1 MLISYQSQLL
11 SKAAATLHFCSV
23 VVVFF
28 VCCLGN
34 GDAAELMP
42 DKAESLHC
50 QIVARAVFPEIILA
64 EEDPS
69 VSEDVPVALGGIS
82 DVTVEKVMNDDGQL
96 IVRLLTDRGPSR
108 KIETANGKQR
118 LFLNPSFVP
127 TVLVFDVSGC
137 QLDKAHG
144 RPNNLNVE
152 LQSKF
157 SLQSSAGNVIT
168 GRSNGLEGD
177 DNIANPS
184 GEELLAPDVNG
195 IDPEGCALLADGTF
209 WLSEEYRPS
218 LLCCEAD
225 GTVTKR
231 CIPEDVKFPASD
243 IQVVTNL
250 PAHYA
255 NRRPNRG
262 FESLALSPNESTIW
276 ALMQSPFDNEA
287 AERSGNVRLLGCS
300 AENGQPISEY
310 IYRLGDPTNPDF
322 VTGGEVPDDGKLC
335 AMASIGPKTLLVLE
349 QSDDGDAKIYRCEL
363 GKATNVLG
371 DDRNLDGVRD
381 LVQAGVKPIKKTFI
395 ADLASL
401 LPLFASDITAGQWQ
415 PEVGEKVAGLK
426 LEGLAVLDDKHVI
439 IVNDNDFNVDSL
451 FDENEMRRRSCMW
464 VLSLPQPLK
473 FKSL

>member
-1 MLISYQSQLL
+1 M
-11 SKAAATLHFCSV
+11 LHFCSV

-34 GDAAELMP
+34 GNAAELVP
-42 DKAESLHC
+42 DNVESFHC
-50 QIVARAVFPEIILA
+50 QIVARAVFPEIVLA

-127 TVLVFDVSGC
+127 TVLIFDVSGC
-137 QLDKAHG
+137 QLDKTHG
-144 RPNNLNVE
+144 RPKNLNVE

-177 DNIANPS
+177 DSIANPS
-184 GEELLAPDVNG
+184 GEGLLAPDVNG
-195 IDPEGCALLADGTF
+195 IDPEGCALLADQTF

-225 GTVTKR
+225 GTVIKR
-231 CIPEDVKFPASD
+231 FIPRGVKLPARDV
-243 IQVVTNL
+243 QLGENL

-255 NRRPNRG
+255 KRRPNRG
-262 FESLALSPNESTIW
+262 FESLALSPDESTIW
-276 ALMQSPFDNEA
+276 ALMQSPFDDGA
-287 AERSGNVRLLGCS
+287 AERSGNVRLLGFDV
-300 AENGQPISEY
+300 ENEKPTHEY
-310 IYRLGDPTNPDF
+310 VYRLGDPVAADF
-322 VTGGEVPDDGKLC
+322 ATGGVVPDDGKLC

-349 QSDDGDAKIYRCEL
+349 QSDDGDAKLYRCEL
-363 GKATNVLG
+363 GEATNVLG
-371 DDRNLDGVRD
+371 DDRNLDGIRD
-381 LVQAGVKPIKKTFI
+381 LAQAGVKPIKKTLM

-401 LPLFASDITAGQWQ
+401 LPSFASDITAGQWQ
-415 PEVGEKVAGLK
+415 PEVGEQVAGLK
-426 LEGLAVLDDKHVI
+426 LEGLAVLDSKHVI
-439 IVNDNDFNVDSL
+439 LVNDNDFNVDSL

-464 VLSLPQPLK
+464 VLSLPQ
-473 FKSL
+473 SL

>member
-1 MLISYQSQLL
+1 M
-11 SKAAATLHFCSV
+11 

-34 GDAAELMP
+34 GDAAELVP
-42 DKAESLHC
+42 DKAESLDC

-82 DVTVEKVMNDDGQL
+82 DVTVEKVMNDNGQL
-96 IVRLLTDRGPSR
+96 VVRLLTDRGPSR

-118 LFLNPSFVP
+118 LFLNPAFVP
-127 TVLVFDVSGC
+127 TVLIFDVSGC
-137 QLDKAHG
+137 QLDKIHG
-144 RPNNLNVE
+144 RPKNLNVE

-177 DNIANPS
+177 DSIANPS
-184 GEELLAPDVNG
+184 GEGLLAPDVNG

-225 GTVTKR
+225 GTVIKR
-231 CIPEDVKFPASD
+231 FIPEGVKLTARDV
-243 IQVVTNL
+243 QLGENL

-255 NRRPNRG
+255 KRRPNRG
-262 FESLALSPNESTIW
+262 FESLALSPDESTIW
-276 ALMQSPFDNEA
+276 ALMQSPFDDEA
-287 AERSGNVRLLGCS
+287 AERSGNVRLLGFDV
-300 AENGQPISEY
+300 EDEKPTHEY
-310 IYRLGDPTNPDF
+310 VYRLGDPAAADF
-322 VTGGEVPDDGKLC
+322 ATGGVVPDDGKLC
-335 AMASIGPKTLLVLE
+335 AMASIDPKTLLVLE
-349 QSDDGDAKIYRCEL
+349 QSDDGDAKLYRCEV
-363 GKATNVLG
+363 GEATNVLG
-371 DDRNLDGVRD
+371 DDRNLDGIRD
-381 LVQAGVKPIKKTFI
+381 LAQAGVKPIKKTLV

-401 LPLFASDITAGQWQ
+401 LPSFASDITAGQWQ
-415 PEVGEKVAGLK
+415 PDVGEQVAGLK
-426 LEGLAVLDDKHVI
+426 LEGLAVLDSKHVI

-464 VLSLPQPLK
+464 VLLLPQ
-473 FKSL
+473 SL